1 MFPVGHRSALESHM
15 THRCNAFDW
24 STNFPPLLPRMF
36 LLSFDYINYS
46 PHPLVFSWL
55 PPFATWHPPPLPPH
69 SHHTL
74 QTRLLQVPPSHLKL
88 TSSPP
93 TTQPRVSPPPHI
105 LPSQNNLSTTTTS
118 FRRVRRMQ
126 TRVETTRMDR
136 ISLSVCLSGV
146 ICYIDVNTTDAGL
159 VIQAVSGTLKR
170 KKRDLRG
177 IRPKVLSCPNAESS
191 LDSSSPPNDQLS
203 AGLDDTISNLV
214 GKHGILQ
221 GQFFGAF
228 SMCASCK
235 RIICNETFRL
245 DGHTCVIE
253 IED

>member
-1 MFPVGHRSALESHM
+1 M

-74 QTRLLQVPPSHLKL
+74 QTRLLQVPPSHSKL

-105 LPSQNNLSTTTTS
+105 LPSQNNLSTTTS

-221 GQFFGAF
+221 GQFFRAF